1 MKTKFIISNGGAP
14 YIAWTP
20 EGALCKA
27 ALMIYFGPRQI
38 TEYREAL
45 KNGREVTIIYGFK
58 SVTITPEA
66 A

>member
-1 MKTKFIISNGGAP
+1 MKTKFIISTGGVP

-27 ALMIYFGPRQI
+27 ALLIYFVPSKI
-38 TEYREAL
+38 PEYRDAL

-58 SVTITPEA
+58 SVTITQEA
-66 A
+66 I